1 MATGALLPVTWG
13 TPVGTTSGPV
23 LPSNPSRTGL
33 IFVNASVSQAIAII
47 PAVANIA
54 LLQGQYPSAP
64 VTPSVAVINGA
75 GSVTM
80 QPGDKFIIDNL
91 NCTCAWN
98 GIASGTGAVL
108 SMLES

>member
-13 TPVGTTSGPV
+13 TPVNTTSGPI

-33 IFVNASVSQAIAII
+33 IFINASVSAAIAII

-54 LLQGQYPSAP
+54 LLQGQYAGA

-98 GIASGTGAVL
+98 GVASGAGAVL
-108 SMLES
+108 TMLES